1 MFLQGNQSLPPLR
14 LKIAALEIPQIL
26 RMPRRSRLTH
36 TRIQLLITQPRKPQL
51 RINTIGKPRDLR
63 LVCCLLRAWP
73 VAIDIVQRKAL
84 ANTTQLNQVHAAA
97 FDAVF

>member
-1 MFLQGNQSLPPLR
+1 V
-14 LKIAALEIPQIL
+14 
-26 RMPRRSRLTH
+26 
-36 TRIQLLITQPRKPQL
+36 L

-84 ANTTQLNQVHAAA
+84 ANTTRLNQVNVAD